1 MSLDDYLVK
10 RWSNAKLAENEKV
23 RDINPEKLQASL
35 FFRNKVRNIVTKAQ
49 RVSEE
54 TAMMTREMANEF
66 EKSISIQ
73 RERVYEE
80 RNRILETKDFS
91 QFDFKALAHEVF
103 EHDLKTEHI
112 DNEDEVVHYIYNNLS
127 FNFNDVSLSQHMQ
140 TREEIIQYLTNQF
153 SKQLDDNLKI
163 ANDDYFKLR
172 FFQKAI
178 LKAIDV
184 EWINQVDQ
192 LQQLKASVNNR
203 QNGQRNAI
211 FEYHKVALETYE
223 TMIINIKRSIIRN
236 LCLSIL
242 TFDNKQ
248 DLVIHFP

>member
-1 MSLDDYLVK
+1 M
-10 RWSNAKLAENEKV
+10 
-23 RDINPEKLQASL
+23 
-35 FFRNKVRNIVTKAQ
+35 TKAQ

-54 TAMMTREMANEF
+54 TAMMNREMANEF
-66 EKSISIQ
+66 EKSIGIQ
-73 RERVYEE
+73 RDRVYEE
-80 RNRILETKDFS
+80 RNRILETQDFS
-91 QFDFKALAHEVF
+91 QFDFNSLAHEVF
-103 EHDLKTEHI
+103 EYDLKVERI
-112 DNEDEVVHYIYNNLS
+112 DNEDKVIHYIYNHLS
-127 FNFNDVSLSQHMQ
+127 FNFNDASITKYMQ
-140 TREEIIQYLTNQF
+140 TREKTLQYLT
-153 SKQLDDNLKI
+153 QLFNKKLEDNLKI
-163 ANDDYFKLR
+163 ANNDYYKLR

-203 QNGQRNAI
+203 QNGQRNAM

-223 TMIINIKRSIIRN
+223 TMIINIKRDIIRN

-242 TFDNKQ
+242 TFDKKQ